1 METDR
6 KITIE
11 APWLARLF
19 KDSFSGT
26 GVRPA
31 IRVMITLWLTP
42 GSVYS
47 APSDDAAP
55 PKLDMPGGYVCTYP
69 VFQGVYRMI
78 ERMLERGGQ
87 SVYLMLCTIVD
98 KRGVPMRDSPALDR
112 LSRKLGDAL
121 SHSVRRSDA
130 ICRYGKGQ
138 YLALLMNTTRED
150 CGIVQKRVNYYFLA
164 GTQRAGVEYYV
175 NSVFFTRE
183 GDRLKNA

>member
-1 METDR
+1 MGVSAVESAILRVADITRPLPFDR
-6 KITIE
+6 SRPLEVEVGCGKGKFLTS
-11 APWLARLF
+11 LA
-19 KDSFSGT
+19 
-26 GVRPA
+26 
-31 IRVMITLWLTP
+31 
-42 GSVYS
+42 
-47 APSDDAAP
+47 AANP
-55 PKLDMPGGYVCTYP
+55 DCDYLG
-69 VFQGVYRMI
+69 I

-98 KRGVPMRDSPALDR
+98 KRGVPMRESPALDR

>member
-1 METDR
+1 
-6 KITIE
+6 
-11 APWLARLF
+11 
-19 KDSFSGT
+19 
-26 GVRPA
+26 
-31 IRVMITLWLTP
+31 
-42 GSVYS
+42 
-47 APSDDAAP
+47 
-55 PKLDMPGGYVCTYP
+55 
-69 VFQGVYRMI
+69 MI

-98 KRGVPMRDSPALDR
+98 KRGVPMRESPALDR